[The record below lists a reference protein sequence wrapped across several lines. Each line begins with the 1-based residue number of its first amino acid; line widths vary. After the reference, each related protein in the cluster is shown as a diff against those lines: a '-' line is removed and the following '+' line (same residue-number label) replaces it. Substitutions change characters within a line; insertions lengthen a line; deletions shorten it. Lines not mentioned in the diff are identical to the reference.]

1 MPDLAPIGSVQ
12 IDPGF
17 GVTLVGRMRALLARG
32 QIGAAELLLPTLE
45 KRLEVQESA
54 IAIKAEIA
62 LARGRIKH
70 ATEILDQGLERFP
83 ADPALLVL
91 RAEIGISE
99 RDFVTA
105 AVSAAE
111 AVIAQPA
118 SAEAKSLL
126 GRALLELGRTDQA
139 AICLREACQAMP
151 THAPTRLALAR
162 AVPDHAESILRS
174 GIAAAP
180 SDIALRNA
188 LIRVL
193 LAQDA
198 VEAAQTE
205 LATAIDA
212 GCRDFETQL
221 LAIEVAA
228 RVANWAEAARLC
240 ESPQFV
246 ETVHA

>member
-1 MPDLAPIGSVQ
+1 MPDLTPSGSAQ

-17 GVTLVGRMRALLARG
+17 GVTLVGRMRALLDRG
-32 QIGAAELLLPTLE
+32 QIGAAELLLPILE
-45 KRLEVQESA
+45 KRGDVRESA
-54 IAIKAEIA
+54 VAIKAEIA
-62 LARGRIKH
+62 LARGRTQH
-70 ATEILDQGLERFP
+70 AAEILAQGLERFP

-91 RAEIGISE
+91 RAEIGFSE

-118 SAEAKSLL
+118 NAEAKSLL

-162 AVPDHAESILRS
+162 AAPEDGETILRS

-188 LIRVL
+188 LIRTL
-193 LAQDA
+193 LAQNA
-198 VEAAQTE
+198 LEAAQTE
-205 LATAIDA
+205 LITALDI
-212 GCRDFETQL
+212 GCRDIETQL

-228 RVANWAEAARLC
+228 RVADWAEAARLC
-240 ESPQFV
+240 DSPEFA
-246 ETVHA
+246 ETIHA